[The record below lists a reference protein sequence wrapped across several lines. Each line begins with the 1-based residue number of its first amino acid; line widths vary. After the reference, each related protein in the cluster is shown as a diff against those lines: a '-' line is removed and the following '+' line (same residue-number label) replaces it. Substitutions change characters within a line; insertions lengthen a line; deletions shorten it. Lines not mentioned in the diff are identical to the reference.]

1 MRRTRSI
8 FSTRLRMLRSHW
20 LSINPTVSPVSF
32 FFSIREGFANLR
44 RARFAAVASTAA
56 MAVALLLLGSLVLL
70 GLEAQQVLT
79 WLQQR
84 VGEMEVF
91 VADEATDSEAEALFS
106 QIRTHPTVADA
117 EYISREEAQAIFEE
131 EFGEG
136 SETFIDEPF
145 LPASVRLQVEAS
157 HVHTDSLSQLQTTM
171 QDWEHVDEVVFNQPL
186 LNTVQQNI
194 QLAGSIALGVGAL
207 IVIAALFLVGNT
219 IRLTIYA
226 RRLLIRTMKLVGATD
241 GFIRRPFLVEGA
253 LQGLLAGTLAGAGL
267 WALYRSLISY
277 FPQLS
282 GLGPNLEWV
291 LVGGTIAVGMM
302 LGWLGSFLAV
312 RRFIKHVELH

>member
-1 MRRTRSI
+1 M
-8 FSTRLRMLRSHW
+8 
-20 LSINPTVSPVSF
+20 SF
-32 FFSIREGFANLR
+32 LFSIREGFANLR

-91 VADEATDSEAEALFS
+91 VDDEATDNEAEALFT
-106 QIRTHPTVADA
+106 QISTHPNVDEA
-117 EYISREEAQAIFEE
+117 EYISREEAQAIFDE

-136 SETFIDEPF
+136 SEAFIDEPF
-145 LPASVRLQVEAS
+145 LPASVRLQVESS
-157 HVHTDSLSQLQTTM
+157 HVHTDSLSQLQATI
-171 QDWEHVDEVVFNQPL
+171 QDWDYVDEVVFNQPL

-194 QLAGSIALGVGAL
+194 RLAGSIGLGVGAL
-207 IVIAALFLVGNT
+207 IIVAALFLVGNT

-241 GFIRRPFLVEGA
+241 RFIRRPFLVEGA
-253 LQGLLAGTLAGAGL
+253 LQGLLAGILAGAGL
-267 WALYRSLISY
+267 WGLYRGLMSY
-277 FPQLS
+277 FPQLA
-282 GLGPNLEWV
+282 GLGPNLEWA
-291 LVGGTIAVGMM
+291 LVGGTIAIGML
-302 LGWLGSFLAV
+302 LGWLGSLFAV
-312 RRFIKHVELH
+312 RRFIKHVEIH